1 VTVQAVTPLRR
12 CDFGGA
18 LPVFNRP
25 DIHCAAVDVHLS
37 VLSQNEMVLQ
47 LVGDFAKGLGC
58 AIDAGGDELRI
69 ELSEA
74 DDALLELLDYVA
86 LSATRAGVNVGEPL
100 CRLTYRR
107 GQAPAQVT
115 LDLRIAD
122 FSLTNRRSET
132 APVEQGPT

>member
-1 VTVQAVTPLRR
+1 
-12 CDFGGA
+12 
-18 LPVFNRP
+18 
-25 DIHCAAVDVHLS
+25 VDVHLS